1 MALPSALDRA
11 SEMDLWK
18 RYKGGDQT
26 ALQPLMDR
34 FKPTVSKWV
43 TQYASPNVPAV
54 TLRVTAQTNL
64 KKALDSY
71 NPMHTGAT
79 GQVASLNTHVT
90 WGLRKGTR
98 LLQKYSN
105 IARIPEPRGLLIGEY
120 NRAKA
125 ALQEKLNRPPSIAEI
140 RDFIAAD
147 LTIDPAKRQKL
158 SLKTIERLEKEM
170 RTDRPYSDT
179 MASFSEQHESDT
191 DELLS
196 RDLLYNSLAPE
207 DQVIFEHAFGYGGK
221 PVLPNVRIAKLVG
234 VSPTT
239 VGKKI
244 RKFKGQFQ
252 ELIA

>member
-1 MALPSALDRA
+1 MALPSAAERQ
-11 SEMDLWK
+11 SEIDLWK
-18 RYKGGDQT
+18 RYKGGDQA

-43 TQYASPNVPAV
+43 TQYASPNVPPV
-54 TLRVTAQTNL
+54 TLRVTAQMNL

-71 NPMHTGAT
+71 NPMHVGPS

-90 WGLRKGTR
+90 WGLKKGTR
-98 LLQKYSN
+98 LIQKYSN

-120 NRAKA
+120 KRAKL
-125 ALQEKLNRPPSIAEI
+125 ALEEKFGRPPSIAEI

-147 LTIDPAKRQKL
+147 MTIDPSKREKL

-170 RTDRPYSDT
+170 RSERIYSDT
-179 MASFSEQHESDT
+179 MSNFAEEHESET

-196 RDLLYNSLAPE
+196 RDLLYGSLAPE

-221 PVLPNVRIAKLVG
+221 AVLPNVRIAKLVG